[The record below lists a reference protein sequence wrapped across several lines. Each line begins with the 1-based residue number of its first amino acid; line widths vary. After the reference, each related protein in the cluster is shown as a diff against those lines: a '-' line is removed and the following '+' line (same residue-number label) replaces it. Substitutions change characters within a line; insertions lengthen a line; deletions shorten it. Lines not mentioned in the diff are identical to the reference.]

1 MLEPTPLDLNSI
13 EIVLRLLGAMVIGII
28 IGTERE
34 MTHRPAGMRTHMLVA
49 LGACAIA
56 IMSQLLYVQYHDVY
70 GASPDPAR
78 LSAQVIAGVGFLGA
92 GTIMREGLSV
102 KGLTTAASLW
112 CVACLS
118 LAMGGGYYVL
128 SVSGTVCMLI
138 TLTLFEG
145 LQKKFMH
152 YRETFYL
159 CEVTCEKTGPALNN
173 IYEYARKA
181 DAKIDSVKV
190 NTQENSR
197 TISFSITVDGR
208 HNQTRMAQLINQL
221 TNDELMLTVRTSDT
235 HE

>member
-1 MLEPTPLDLNSI
+1 MLAATPLDLNSL
-13 EIVLRLLGAMVIGII
+13 EIILRLLGAMLIGIV

-56 IMSQLLYVQYHDVY
+56 IMSQLLYVQYHGAY

-128 SVSGTVCMLI
+128 SISGTVCMLI
-138 TLTLFEG
+138 TLTLFES
-145 LQKKFMH
+145 LQKKFLH
-152 YRETFYL
+152 FRETFYL
-159 CEVTCEKTGPALNN
+159 CEITCEKIGPALTR
-173 IYEYARKA
+173 IYEYASKV
-181 DAKIDSVKV
+181 DAKIDAVKV
-190 NTQENSR
+190 NTQEESKS
-197 TISFSITVDGR
+197 ISFTIKVDGR
-208 HNQTRMAQLINQL
+208 HNQDRMTQLINQL
-221 TNDELMLTVRTSDT
+221 TNDELMLSVRTSDT
-235 HE
+235 RE